1 MSRPASLQIS
11 FADWELM
18 RQGLVLEP
26 LLQAIS
32 DFLDDHADLVLNV
45 RGDLRRGLKKPDTG
59 RSGLTAQEV
68 LRSLVLMRVK
78 NWDYR
83 ELRERIADGY
93 TLRQFTGF
101 HCRPVPKHNAFQRAF
116 VRLTP
121 ETLRVVNDLVVEAA
135 VDLGLEDGAKLR
147 VDTTVVQTDIH
158 HPTDNTLLWDA
169 VRVLTRLLV
178 RLGRLL
184 GRRIKGFRNRTRAA
198 RRRMQAIQRMSAT
211 QRQRHQ
217 TGKYR
222 ELIAIAEQVVVC
234 GRSALE
240 DPRNARGKDLFSDLA
255 IRGLRE
261 EIGHY
266 CGLADRVIDQAR
278 RRVVEGEQVP
288 NAEKI
293 YSIFEPHT
301 DLIKRGK
308 VRTPMEFGHKVF
320 LAESARGLITQY
332 GVLAGNPSDERHVD
346 RSLERHAQAF
356 GRVPELYSA
365 DRGFFSERNLTL
377 CHTGGVNV
385 VCIPQSG
392 GKRTPEREACEK
404 APAFKQ
410 GQRFR
415 AGIEGRISVLFRGRG
430 MKRCLAH
437 GIERFKLLV
446 GAAVLANNLM
456 CIASLLM
463 KPAHRQRPAAA

>member
-1 MSRPASLQIS
+1 VSRATTSQIS

-18 RQGLVLEP
+18 RQGLELEP
-26 LLQAIS
+26 LLGAIA
-32 DFLDDHADLVLNV
+32 DFLNDHEELVTRI
-45 RGDLRRGLKKPDTG
+45 RGDLRRGLKQPDTG
-59 RSGLTAQEV
+59 RTGMAPREL

-93 TLRQFTGF
+93 TLRLFTGF
-101 HCRPVPKHNAFQRAF
+101 GCRPVPKHNAFHRAF

-121 ETLRVVNDLVVEAA
+121 GTLKAVNDFVVKAA
-135 VDLGLEDGAKLR
+135 VDLGLEDGTKLR

-169 VRVLTRLLV
+169 VRVLARLLG

-184 GRRIKGFRNRTRAA
+184 GRRIKEFRNRTRAA
-198 RRRMQAIQRMSAT
+198 RRRMQAIQRMSTT
-211 QRQRHQ
+211 QRLRQQ
-217 TGKYR
+217 TAKYR
-222 ELIAIAEQVVVC
+222 ELIGIAEEVVASA
-234 GRSALE
+234 RSALE
-240 DPRNARGKDLFSDLA
+240 KRSNARGKDLVSDLA
-255 IRGLRE
+255 IDGLRKQ
-261 EIGHY
+261 IGHY
-266 CGLADRVIDQAR
+266 CGLADRVIDQTR
-278 RRVVEGEQVP
+278 RRVIEGEQVP

-308 VRTPMEFGHKVF
+308 VRSPMEFGHKVF
-320 LAESARGLITQY
+320 LAESAKGLITQY
-332 GVLAGNPSDERHVD
+332 QVLNGNPPDEQQVSWSLQRHK
-346 RSLERHAQAF
+346 RAF
-356 GRVPELYSA
+356 GRAPELYSA
-365 DRGFFSERNLTL
+365 DRGFFSERNLIL
-377 CHTGGVNV
+377 CQGSGVKV

-392 GKRTPEREACEK
+392 GRRTPQREAWEK
-404 APAFKQ
+404 APTFKH

-430 MKRCLAH
+430 MKRSRAK
-437 GIERFKLLV
+437 GSERFELLV

-456 CIASLLM
+456 NIAALLI
-463 KPAHRQRPAAA
+463 KQASHRRRAA